1 MVTLHLEGK
10 PQPKQEEFFLATHRH
25 IAYGGSRG
33 GGKSWA
39 MRRKFVLLALRYPK
53 LKILLLRR
61 TMPELRN
68 NHIRPLQAELDGFA
82 QYKDS
87 EKTFFFPNG
96 SFIQLGYCDHEKD
109 VFQYQGQEYDVMGFE
124 EATQFTE
131 FMKDFIATSNRT
143 TRTDF
148 TPRIYYT
155 ANPGGVGHSWFK
167 RLFIDRQF
175 QNSEKPEDYVFI
187 PAKIYDNHALMDAD
201 PGYVDKLKNL
211 PDELRR
217 AFLDGDWHVFAGQ
230 FFSEFRKDKHVC
242 QPFTIPDHW
251 RKWRSIDWGFK
262 DHCAVFWYATD
273 EDGRVYVYRELYINQ
288 TLGTAVAKK
297 VRALSEDEEIKYTVA
312 GHDMWQKRGHDFN
325 EGESIAETFNYEGVY
340 VEKADIAR
348 IVGWNRV
355 REYLA
360 DAADGIPHVQIFE
373 TCVNLIRTLPMQ
385 IYDER
390 KTEDMADSSEDH
402 CADSLRY
409 GLMSRPVKSKPL
421 PEEEPY
427 IARHKK
433 KAIERL
439 KSRKKRVL

>member
-1 MVTLHLEGK
+1 MPTLTLEGK
-10 PQPKQEEFFLATHRH
+10 PQPKQEEFFLSTARH

-53 LKILLLRR
+53 LKLLLLRR

-109 VFQYQGQEYDVMGFE
+109 VYQYQGQEYDVIGFE

-131 FMKDFIATSNRT
+131 FIKDFIATSNRT
-143 TRTDF
+143 TRQDF
-148 TPRIYYT
+148 QPRIYYT
-155 ANPGGVGHSWFK
+155 ANPGGTGHQWFK
-167 RLFIDRQF
+167 RLFIDKQY
-175 QNSEKPEDYVFI
+175 QNSENPEDYVFI
-187 PAKIYDNHALMDAD
+187 PAKIYDNHALMNAD

-211 PDELRR
+211 PEDLRK
-217 AFLDGDWHVFAGQ
+217 AFLDGDWDIFAGQ
-230 FFSEFRKDKHVC
+230 FFSEWRVEKHVC
-242 QPFTIPDHW
+242 KPFEIPDHW

-262 DHCAVFWYATD
+262 DHAAIYWYACD

-288 TLGTAVAKK
+288 TLGTAVATK
-297 VRALSEDEEIKYTVA
+297 VKELSVGEEIRYTVA
-312 GHDMWQKRGHDFN
+312 GHDMWQKRGTDFN
-325 EGESIAETFNYEGVY
+325 EGESIAETFSNLGVY

-360 DAADGIPHVQIFE
+360 VANDGIPHVQVFE
-373 TCVNLIRTLPMQ
+373 TCVNLIRTLPMM
-385 IYDER
+385 IYDDR
-390 KTEDMADSSEDH
+390 KTEDMADGMEDH
-402 CADSLRY
+402 CVDSFRY
-409 GLMSRPVKSKPL
+409 GLMSRPIKSKGLEVEQPF
-421 PEEEPY
+421 
-427 IARHKK
+427 IMRHKK
-433 KAIERL
+433 KAIDRL
-439 KSRKKRVL
+439 KSGMKRVL

>member
-1 MVTLHLEGK
+1 MPTLHLEGR
-10 PQPKQEEFFLATHRH
+10 PQPKQEEFFLSTARH

-109 VFQYQGQEYDVMGFE
+109 VYQYQGQEYDVIGYE

-131 FMKDFIATSNRT
+131 FIKDFIATSNRT

-148 TPRIYYT
+148 SPRIYYT
-155 ANPGGVGHSWFK
+155 ANPGGAGHAWFK
-167 RLFIDRQF
+167 RLFIDRVY
-175 QNSEKPEDYVFI
+175 QNSEKAEDYVFI
-187 PAKIYDNHALMDAD
+187 PAKIYDNLALMEAD

-211 PDELRR
+211 PDDLRR
-217 AFLDGDWHVFAGQ
+217 AFLDGDWNIFAGQ
-230 FFSEFRKDKHVC
+230 FFGEFRKEKHVVK
-242 QPFTIPDHW
+242 PFTIPDHW

-262 DHCAVFWYATD
+262 DHCAVYWYACD
-273 EDGRVYVYRELYINQ
+273 EDGRTYVYRELYINQ
-288 TLGTAVAKK
+288 TLGTSVAKQ
-297 VRALSEDEEIKYTVA
+297 VRDLSLGEEIKYTVA
-312 GHDMWQKRGHDFN
+312 GHDMWQKRGTDFN
-325 EGESIAETFNYEGVY
+325 EGESIAETFSNNGVY
-340 VEKADIAR
+340 VEKADISR
-348 IVGWNRV
+348 LVGWNRV

-360 DAADGIPHVQIFE
+360 DANDGLPHVQIFE
-373 TCVNLIRTLPMQ
+373 TCANLIRTIPMQ

-390 KTEDMADSSEDH
+390 KTEDMAEGEDH
-402 CADSLRY
+402 CVDSFRY
-409 GLMSRPVKSKPL
+409 GLMSRPLKSKPL
-421 PEEEPY
+421 DSEEKPY
-427 IARHKK
+427 IMRHKQ
-433 KAIERL
+433 KAIDRF
-439 KSRKKRVL
+439 KKTMKRVL